1 MNQLHL
7 RPGALALATA
17 SSCRRRRRR
26 CYLRSLRT
34 RQQQGPTKHAYTR
47 LHSSHM
53 SSRRITEPKNR
64 CSGVGDD
71 SRPAPSGRFRTRRIK
86 PRVQDFNL
94 VTKYRCERAAP
105 VRPPAASE
113 RCPNGSTHAPQ
124 TPCVSARSENVTCAG
139 RQASRHP
146 ACGCRNARAR
156 TNLASHLSCDA
167 RWVRS
172 VAQHA
177 ALSRQRGSAHTSCA
191 CRSFTAL
198 PSSVPSEPQV

>member
-1 MNQLHL
+1 MPPSFLYNRQM
-7 RPGALALATA
+7 A
-17 SSCRRRRRR
+17 SMVVSCRAVFNVVVD
-26 CYLRSLRT
+26 CVPEDCKLVHCMQNMFYEPAHN
-34 RQQQGPTKHAYTR
+34 RQEGQTFPWRHAC
-47 LHSSHM
+47 
-53 SSRRITEPKNR
+53 SRK
-64 CSGVGDD
+64 
-71 SRPAPSGRFRTRRIK
+71 RFRTRRIK
-86 PRVQDFNL
+86 PRFQDFNL

-124 TPCVSARSENVTCAG
+124 TPCVSARSENVICAG

-177 ALSRQRGSAHTSCA
+177 ALSRQPISAHTSCA

-198 PSSVPSEPQV
+198 PSSVPSEPQVLVS